1 MSEENGRY
9 LVLVGS
15 ARYVSSFVNK
25 GHVVERKQV
34 IHCGDTMAAVLLRE
48 EFMNPKTNEMSPMWR
63 AATQK
68 EIDAHVNRL
77 STIDPATADPSLLAE
92 AARREALAR
101 GEVETEAARLEHRR
115 AAEMVGADDE
125 LPEAEKP
132 KRRRRGR

>member
-1 MSEENGRY
+1 MSEDNGKY

-34 IHCGDTMAAVLLRE
+34 IQCGEAMASVLLRE

-63 AATQK
+63 EATQK

-77 STIDPATADPSLLAE
+77 STFDPATADPSLLAE
-92 AARREALAR
+92 AARKEALAR

-115 AAEMVGADDE
+115 AAEVASNVDV
-125 LPEAEKP
+125 PAAEKP
-132 KRRRRGR
+132 KRRRRGG